1 MDLETASGQLG
12 HGDTAVTET
21 YYLERSVESPNATAV
36 FDRLGPSTADMDG
49 MPPEMRPLR

>member
-21 YYLERSVESPNATAV
+21 YYLERSVESPNATV

-49 MPPEMRPLR
+49 MTPEMRPLR